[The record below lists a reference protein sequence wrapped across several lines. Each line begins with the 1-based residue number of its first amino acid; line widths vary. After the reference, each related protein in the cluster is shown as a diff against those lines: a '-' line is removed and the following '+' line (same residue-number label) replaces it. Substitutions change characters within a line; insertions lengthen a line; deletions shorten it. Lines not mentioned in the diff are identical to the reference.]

1 MKSIKRSLIKSS
13 LLLNKTTYTDKQSP
27 IIRIGNNF
35 YIFRILYILS
45 RGNLNNGSKDNKAT
59 FYLKTKMSIKK
70 NMNYIKPSEKDVI
83 VESYKSLI
91 VFIANF
97 CQIKDMNNYKIVIFN
112 TFLQTI
118 DGNDQLMNYK
128 DKIIYAKIKENKIEN
143 LKKVDFEEN
152 TNYYKTIKKLNNK
165 RLSPINNK
173 DDKGNTIKSNKT
185 LFALVKNSFRDMKPK
200 GHFNVNQSI
209 INQSLKKDTNKNS
222 TLSIDL
228 STNNKLTTKILFE
241 KKLNKVCLKFNHNSF
256 ELGKEDN
263 DISFNS
269 NRVTKD
275 NFYNIDDKSNFIN
288 KLKNIHIKN
297 SLTKT
302 KFYIS
307 SSESELFK
315 YKNKRI
321 KNKATG
327 IDRMINSF
335 NNSKNKGVQAV
346 EAEKSFNTKKNYIY
360 NNFFNNI
367 IKKHNYSALLKRKQ
381 SNSMHNTNDMNN
393 DSISNINEI
402 KILNKTNSLFNKK
415 LFINIIKY

>member
-70 NMNYIKPSEKDVI
+70 NMNYTKPSEKDVI

-128 DKIIYAKIKENKIEN
+128 DKIIYAKIKENVNEN
-143 LKKVDFEEN
+143 IKKVDFEEN
-152 TNYYKTIKKLNNK
+152 TNFYKTIKKLNNK

-228 STNNKLTTKILFE
+228 NTNNKLTTKILFE

-263 DISFNS
+263 DTSFNS

-302 KFYIS
+302 KFYI
-307 SSESELFK
+307 
-315 YKNKRI
+315 Y
-321 KNKATG
+321 
-327 IDRMINSF
+327 
-335 NNSKNKGVQAV
+335 
-346 EAEKSFNTKKNYIY
+346 
-360 NNFFNNI
+360 
-367 IKKHNYSALLKRKQ
+367 
-381 SNSMHNTNDMNN
+381 
-393 DSISNINEI
+393 
-402 KILNKTNSLFNKK
+402 
-415 LFINIIKY
+415 

>member
-70 NMNYIKPSEKDVI
+70 NMNYTKPSEKDVI

-128 DKIIYAKIKENKIEN
+128 DKIIYAKIKENVNEN
-143 LKKVDFEEN
+143 IKKVDFEEN
-152 TNYYKTIKKLNNK
+152 TNFYKTIKKLNNK

-185 LFALVKNSFRDMKPK
+185 LFALVNSRYE
-200 GHFNVNQSI
+200 
-209 INQSLKKDTNKNS
+209 
-222 TLSIDL
+222 
-228 STNNKLTTKILFE
+228 TKRTF
-241 KKLNKVCLKFNHNSF
+241 
-256 ELGKEDN
+256 
-263 DISFNS
+263 
-269 NRVTKD
+269 
-275 NFYNIDDKSNFIN
+275 
-288 KLKNIHIKN
+288 
-297 SLTKT
+297 
-302 KFYIS
+302 
-307 SSESELFK
+307 
-315 YKNKRI
+315 
-321 KNKATG
+321 
-327 IDRMINSF
+327 
-335 NNSKNKGVQAV
+335 
-346 EAEKSFNTKKNYIY
+346 
-360 NNFFNNI
+360 
-367 IKKHNYSALLKRKQ
+367 
-381 SNSMHNTNDMNN
+381 
-393 DSISNINEI
+393 
-402 KILNKTNSLFNKK
+402 
-415 LFINIIKY
+415 

>member
-70 NMNYIKPSEKDVI
+70 NMNYTKPSEKDVI

-152 TNYYKTIKKLNNK
+152 TN
-165 RLSPINNK
+165 
-173 DDKGNTIKSNKT
+173 
-185 LFALVKNSFRDMKPK
+185 
-200 GHFNVNQSI
+200 
-209 INQSLKKDTNKNS
+209 
-222 TLSIDL
+222 
-228 STNNKLTTKILFE
+228 
-241 KKLNKVCLKFNHNSF
+241 
-256 ELGKEDN
+256 
-263 DISFNS
+263 
-269 NRVTKD
+269 
-275 NFYNIDDKSNFIN
+275 
-288 KLKNIHIKN
+288 
-297 SLTKT
+297 
-302 KFYIS
+302 
-307 SSESELFK
+307 
-315 YKNKRI
+315 
-321 KNKATG
+321 
-327 IDRMINSF
+327 
-335 NNSKNKGVQAV
+335 
-346 EAEKSFNTKKNYIY
+346 
-360 NNFFNNI
+360 
-367 IKKHNYSALLKRKQ
+367 
-381 SNSMHNTNDMNN
+381 
-393 DSISNINEI
+393 
-402 KILNKTNSLFNKK
+402 
-415 LFINIIKY
+415 